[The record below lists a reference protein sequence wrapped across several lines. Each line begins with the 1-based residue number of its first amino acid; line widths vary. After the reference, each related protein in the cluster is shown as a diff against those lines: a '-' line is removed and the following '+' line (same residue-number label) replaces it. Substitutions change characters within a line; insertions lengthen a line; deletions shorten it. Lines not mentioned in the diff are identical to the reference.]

1 MAPAIDRP
9 ATAASDRSS
18 SSYVGPNFSSGAEA
32 ELKFR
37 PTLAT
42 LVVLLAIGLYL
53 GLVGILLSV
62 SLARTGGTFV
72 YAQDDPYIHL
82 ALARTLADHG
92 VWGIRQAEFTSA
104 SSSPLWTL
112 LLAALWKLGAQ
123 AVWVPFALNILLG
136 VAFLSVCGS
145 YVARAFRSAS
155 ADVGGPEGPRYV
167 LLTLCA
173 LVLVT
178 PLPTL
183 AFIGMEHTL
192 HVLLVVIFAWQAAER
207 LAGERSDWLR
217 PSIVAALMVATR
229 YESLFLVAV
238 AGGMFL
244 WQSRI
249 RPVICLGV
257 AAAVPVAAYALYSVT
272 HGGLVLPNS
281 VLMKSGPGRF
291 STVGAGVSAV
301 ATDWLAIG
309 NLFLRPSLL
318 VLTLGVLVGLLLT
331 PSARLTSASRSAWLA
346 VLFLGTSLLHACL
359 VKVEWFYRYDAYLMA
374 LGLLAIASLGG
385 LVQWPVG
392 TLRKRPVRWHPATA
406 PLLALLAL
414 PLGIRGLTALSTTVP
429 ATESVHAQQVQ
440 MGQFFG
446 RYYAGRPVAVNDIGA
461 VAWYSTSPVLDIV
474 GLASQR
480 VADLRRHDALD
491 AATLGTLADEQA
503 VEAVAV
509 YERPFAPIL
518 PRSWVKVGEWT
529 RGSATGVSDRT
540 VTFLARTDGDAD
552 RLRRALEEYAAMLP
566 GGVRWTATS
575 VRVYAP

>member
-1 MAPAIDRP
+1 MPPAIDRP
-9 ATAASDRSS
+9 ATAASDRGS
-18 SSYVGPNFSSGAEA
+18 SSYVGPNFSPGAEA

-37 PTLAT
+37 PPYAT
-42 LVVLLAIGLYL
+42 YAVLPAIGLYL
-53 GLVGILLSV
+53 GLVGILLWA

-92 VWGIRQAEFTSA
+92 VWGIRPAEFTSA

-136 VAFLSVCGS
+136 VATLGVTGT
-145 YVARAFRSAS
+145 YVARAFTSAS
-155 ADVGGPEGPRYV
+155 ADIGGPEGPRYV

-173 LVLVT
+173 LVLIT

-192 HVLLVVIFAWQAAER
+192 QVLLVLTFAWQAAQR

-217 PSIVAALMVATR
+217 PSVVAALMVATR

-238 AGGMFL
+238 AGAILL
-244 WQSRI
+244 WQGRI
-249 RPVICLGV
+249 RPVVCLGV
-257 AAAVPVAAYALYSVT
+257 AAAVPVAAFALYSVA

-291 STVGAGVSAV
+291 STVGAGLSAV

-318 VLTLGVLVGLLLT
+318 VLTLGVLIGLLLT
-331 PSARLTSASRSAWLA
+331 PSARLTSASRSAWFA
-346 VLFLGTSLLHACL
+346 VLFLSTSLLHACL
-359 VKVEWFYRYDAYLMA
+359 VKVEWFFRYEAYLMA
-374 LGLLAIASLGG
+374 LGLLAIAG
-385 LVQWPVG
+385 LAGRVEWPVG
-392 TLRKRPVRWHPATA
+392 SPRKRPVRHPAAA

-429 ATESVHAQQVQ
+429 AMESIYAQQVQ
-440 MGQFFG
+440 MGLFFQ
-446 RYYAGRPVAVNDIGA
+446 RYYAGRSVAVNDIGA
-461 VAWYSTSPVLDIV
+461 VAWYSTSPLLDIV

-480 VADLRRHDALD
+480 VADLKRHDALD
-491 AATLGTLADEQA
+491 AGSLGTLADEQA

-509 YERPFAPIL
+509 YETPFAAIL

-529 RGSATGVSDRT
+529 RASTIGVSEPT
-540 VTFLARTDGDAD
+540 VAFLARTDGDAD
-552 RLRRALEEYAAMLP
+552 RLRRALESYAVRLP
-566 GGVRWTATS
+566 NGVRWRATS
-575 VRVYAP
+575 ARVHTP